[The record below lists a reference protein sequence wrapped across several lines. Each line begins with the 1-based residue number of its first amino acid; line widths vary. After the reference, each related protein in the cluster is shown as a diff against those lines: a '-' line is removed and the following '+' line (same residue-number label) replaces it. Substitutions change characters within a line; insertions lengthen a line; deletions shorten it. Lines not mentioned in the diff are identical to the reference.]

1 MFSIDLK
8 IIFFIFL
15 QLRNGK
21 YENLYKAQNKESI
34 YDEVIKE
41 IDNINRNNILIN
53 KYMNNKDII
62 DILIIKISN
71 ELEMSIYRKNKILN
85 NLQIFKFYNDE
96 NKH

>member
-1 MFSIDLK
+1 
-8 IIFFIFL
+8 
-15 QLRNGK
+15 
-21 YENLYKAQNKESI
+21 
-34 YDEVIKE
+34 
-41 IDNINRNNILIN
+41 
-53 KYMNNKDII
+53 MNNKNII

>member
-1 MFSIDLK
+1 M
-8 IIFFIFL
+8 
-15 QLRNGK
+15 RNGK
-21 YENLYKAQNKESI
+21 YGNSNKPQNKESK

-41 IDNINRNNILIN
+41 INNINRNNILIN

-85 NLQIFKFYNDE
+85 NLQIFKFYNG
-96 NKH
+96 

>member
-1 MFSIDLK
+1 MENMQIYIKLK
-8 IIFFIFL
+8 IET
-15 QLRNGK
+15 K
-21 YENLYKAQNKESI
+21 

-85 NLQIFKFYNDE
+85 NLQIFKFYNG
-96 NKH
+96 